1 MRSGLLLLLT
11 LAVSTAW
18 ARKAA
23 TAAPPSRQHH
33 HSAASLALKRH
44 PTTEVRFNATFATAM
59 SGGLYN
65 ITRIRED
72 VSQVLCR
79 GDVTNSTPPFLSTM
93 RFEHH
98 FGLGAQLNNFLYRIM
113 QLNLRAENLG
123 WPSLELERLRL
134 TWSSH
139 GEIVDGT
146 RCPSKTHRCLFRDY
160 YREHCPAD
168 VAAEDKA
175 MALAART
182 AAMRRLIHNS
192 SRYAVTGVFFEAL
205 YSPNGWLGARI
216 DELDAAL
223 ARSFGS
229 GGGAELAVHVRR
241 GDKLKERLAQ
251 EAITLLS
258 PLEIAALVNTT
269 ASARGLQ
276 RVAVLAEPPFNVTEL
291 AELLDLRR
299 AAVLDSTQMAFPVY
313 TSVDAASS
321 RRLLMAVVDPD
332 AFLPAPP
339 TEDGGWAQREP
350 GAFLFATLWSLS
362 RARSIV
368 INSKSNLGGL
378 LAALAVVRSQ
388 GGGAPGGPPDIAD
401 MDGAL
406 ETSELAAG
414 RYFCRVDW
422 GPRRGLC

>member
-1 MRSGLLLLLT
+1 MVYLIVIDKTSRRSAPKLDFCRTSTPGMRSGLLLLLT

-146 RCPSKTHRCLFRDY
+146 RCPSKTHR
-160 YREHCPAD
+160 
-168 VAAEDKA
+168 V
-175 MALAART
+175 
-182 AAMRRLIHNS
+182 S
-192 SRYAVTGVFFEAL
+192 SE
-205 YSPNGWLGARI
+205 
-216 DELDAAL
+216 
-223 ARSFGS
+223 
-229 GGGAELAVHVRR
+229 
-241 GDKLKERLAQ
+241 
-251 EAITLLS
+251 ITT
-258 PLEIAALVNTT
+258 VNT
-269 ASARGLQ
+269 ALQ
-276 RVAVLAEPPFNVTEL
+276 
-291 AELLDLRR
+291 
-299 AAVLDSTQMAFPVY
+299 M
-313 TSVDAASS
+313 S
-321 RRLLMAVVDPD
+321 RRR
-332 AFLPAPP
+332 
-339 TEDGGWAQREP
+339 TRQWRWRHE
-350 GAFLFATLWSLS
+350 
-362 RARSIV
+362 
-368 INSKSNLGGL
+368 
-378 LAALAVVRSQ
+378 
-388 GGGAPGGPPDIAD
+388 
-401 MDGAL
+401 
-406 ETSELAAG
+406 
-414 RYFCRVDW
+414 
-422 GPRRGLC
+422 PRRCGG